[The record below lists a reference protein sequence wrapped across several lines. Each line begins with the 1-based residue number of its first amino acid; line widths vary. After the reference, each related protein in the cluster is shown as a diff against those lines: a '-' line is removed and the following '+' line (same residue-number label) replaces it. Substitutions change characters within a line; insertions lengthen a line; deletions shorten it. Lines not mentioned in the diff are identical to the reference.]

1 MYVHTVHVGSVA
13 VFNVTCNRWP
23 AHMYVYVY
31 RYVYVY
37 VCSCSV
43 FLLTGFELIQ
53 WWASI
58 GIVACYWSVGE
69 YSAAEEYYTTIE
81 SGG

>member
-1 MYVHTVHVGSVA
+1 
-13 VFNVTCNRWP
+13 
-23 AHMYVYVY
+23 MYVYVY
-31 RYVYVY
+31 MYVCVCVCTYVY

-43 FLLTGFELIQ
+43 FLSTGFELIQ